1 MTKVR
6 AHWQRC
12 HHLQASVVHHGSAH
26 ECWSAAAGTG
36 MLPCSKKFI
45 YASPALGYYAMKY
58 MRSLNM
64 KKFYTDTASRRASAT
79 IQHPPTTKHC

>member
-1 MTKVR
+1 
-6 AHWQRC
+6 
-12 HHLQASVVHHGSAH
+12 
-26 ECWSAAAGTG
+26 